1 MPQREQRRHDKR
13 KKYGAKRKD
22 SADWAT
28 KLFAKV
34 KEADANE

>member
-1 MPQREQRRHDKR
+1 MSQRDQRRHDKR

-22 SADWAT
+22 ASDWTT

-34 KEADANE
+34 KEDDANE